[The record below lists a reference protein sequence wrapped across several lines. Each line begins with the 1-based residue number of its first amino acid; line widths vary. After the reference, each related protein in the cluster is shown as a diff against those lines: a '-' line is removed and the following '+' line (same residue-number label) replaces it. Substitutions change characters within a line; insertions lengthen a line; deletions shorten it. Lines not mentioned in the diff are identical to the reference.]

1 MSDSKYIEA
10 IGRRKQ
16 SSARV
21 RLHSGGT
28 GKITINEREFE
39 NYLPIAIMQQI
50 VMAPLKDTGTENV
63 FDISVKVVGGGFHGQ
78 ADAIRLGISRA
89 LIDFNPEFR
98 AVLKKNGFLTRD
110 PRVRERKK
118 FGRRSARRS
127 PQWSK
132 R

>member
-1 MSDSKYIEA
+1 MSDSKYIET

-21 RLHSGGT
+21 RLHNGGT
-28 GKITINEREFE
+28 GKITINGREFE
-39 NYLPIAIMQQI
+39 NYLPIAIMQQA

-63 FDISVKVVGGGFHGQ
+63 FDISVHVTGGGYHGQ
-78 ADAIRLGISRA
+78 ADAIRLGISRG